1 MARVVGWRIAA
12 WLIVLVA
19 GVGAFFYARDAIGI
33 ALALRDG
40 TTGIGTPAA
49 QAQLGWDVAYFIA
62 SAALAA
68 LAALVLRGKRRAVL
82 PLRLVCL
89 LVAIWAATG
98 VFSMW
103 RALAQVREGLAVA
116 LASPDASAV
125 ALASPDASGDLANA
139 VGPILTYMYMSLGV
153 RILVIPV
160 LGWVAWRLGK
170 ADVSPTA

>member
-62 SAALAA
+62 AAALAA

-82 PLRLVCL
+82 PLVCL

-116 LASPDASAV
+116 LASPDASA
-125 ALASPDASGDLANA
+125 DLANA

-170 ADVSPTA
+170 ADVIPTA

>member
-1 MARVVGWRIAA
+1 MARVAGWRIAA

-49 QAQLGWDVAYFIA
+49 QAQLAWDVVYFIA
-62 SAALAA
+62 AAALAA

-98 VFSMW
+98 AFSMW

-116 LASPDASAV
+116 LASPDASA
-125 ALASPDASGDLANA
+125 DLANA

-170 ADVSPTA
+170 ADVIPAA

>member
-33 ALALRDG
+33 SLALRDG
-40 TTGIGTPAA
+40 ATGVGTPAA
-49 QAQLGWDVAYFIA
+49 QAQLGWDIAYFIA
-62 SAALAA
+62 AAALAV

-116 LASPDASAV
+116 LAT
-125 ALASPDASGDLANA
+125 PDASGDLASA
-139 VGPILTYMYMSLGV
+139 VGPILTYMYLSLGL

-160 LGWVAWRLGK
+160 LGWVAWRLGR
-170 ADVSPTA
+170 ADVSPPA

>member
-33 ALALRDG
+33 WLALRDG

-49 QAQLGWDVAYFIA
+49 QAQLGWDIAYFIA
-62 SAALAA
+62 SALLAA
-68 LAALVLRGKRRAVL
+68 LAVLVLRGKRRAVL

-103 RALAQVREGLAVA
+103 RAVAQVREGLAA
-116 LASPDASAV
+116 AMASPDASN
-125 ALASPDASGDLANA
+125 DLANA
-139 VGPILTYMYMSLGV
+139 VGPILTFMYLSLGI
-153 RILVIPV
+153 RILIIPV
-160 LGWVAWRLGK
+160 LGWVAWRLVK
-170 ADVSPTA
+170 ADVSQAS